1 MARVLVGDLM
11 VRGAGGAERLRDAVR
26 IDDHDH
32 RAIAED
38 GVAGG

>member
-1 MARVLVGDLM
+1 M
-11 VRGAGGAERLRDAVR
+11 VRGVGDAERLRDAVR